1 MTGPS
6 APRVVVSP
14 LRAMSIKPALRDL
27 LSVSYDMITILLTG
41 SLRSPPP
48 YPVAPDF
55 STGEVV
61 ASATKGGGLHFLA
74 RQGGCKV
81 FFHKRALSII

>member
-41 SLRSPPP
+41 SLRSPP

-61 ASATKGGGLHFLA
+61 ASATKGGDCISSPVRA
-74 RQGGCKV
+74 VVKV
-81 FFHKRALSII
+81 FFIRGRLL

>member
-61 ASATKGGGLHFLA
+61 ASATKGGDCISSPVRA
-74 RQGGCKV
+74 VVKV
-81 FFHKRALSII
+81 FFIRGRLL